1 MKQRISIATTEYKD
15 EEDID
20 INNGNIDGAS

>member
-1 MKQRISIATTEYKD
+1 MKQRISIAMTEYKD